1 MILTRDGEQT
11 RFLSRHLMDPVTGLA
26 YNEPAPHNFSFNTPK
41 GACPHC
47 KGLGTINQIDF
58 DKIIPDRSLSIAA
71 GGIAP
76 LGKEKSSM
84 IFWQISA
91 IGDKY
96 GFTTK
101 TPIAEIPEEGL
112 DEILNGTTDE
122 LLISNS
128 AIGNDTNFRTRY
140 EGLVHYISLQ
150 QEDGT
155 STEQRWADSFYTPVV
170 CPHCNG
176 TRLNKEALSY
186 RIADKNI
193 AELALIAI
201 KSALDEKNV
210 ILYGDEIAC
219 EICPD
224 IEKVNAKTAFDG
236 QKQGDKVA
244 SDVVNTYIEYLACG
258 LVNLINIF
266 QPEVV
271 CLGGG
276 VSNERQ
282 YLLDLLQPHIDR
294 EDFARNA
301 RERTKIVIAK
311 FRNDA
316 GIIGAA
322 MVGVNND

>member
-1 MILTRDGEQT
+1 MQIKLESLNRTYGDVKAVQNVSLTIP
-11 RFLSRHLMDPVTGLA
+11 S
-26 YNEPAPHNFSFNTPK
+26 NTVFGIIGK
-41 GACPHC
+41 SGA
-47 KGLGTINQIDF
+47 G
-58 DKIIPDRSLSIAA
+58 
-71 GGIAP
+71 
-76 LGKEKSSM
+76 KSSLVRLV
-84 IFWQISA
+84 S
-91 IGDKY
+91 
-96 GFTTK
+96 
-101 TPIAEIPEEGL
+101 
-112 DEILNGTTDE
+112 
-122 LLISNS
+122 LLEKPDS
-128 AIGNDTNFRTRY
+128 GEVYYD
-140 EGLVHYISLQ
+140 VHHY
-150 QEDGT
+150 
-155 STEQRWADSFYTPVV
+155 
-170 CPHCNG
+170 
-176 TRLNKEALSY
+176 
-186 RIADKNI
+186 
-193 AELALIAI
+193 
-201 KSALDEKNV
+201 
-210 ILYGDEIAC
+210 
-219 EICPD
+219 